1 MKLFYTGVTGFIGR
15 QRASSF
21 GHHQLPGFLIQI
33 EGLK

>member
-1 MKLFYTGVTGFIGR
+1 MKLFYTGVIGLTGR
-15 QRASSF
+15 KRASSL